1 MIGED
6 ERWLRITGE
15 SRSFIRVASGFHQ
28 TVNIKLTT
36 LKASRQKHVTTSINE
51 SIIVEKR

>member
-15 SRSFIRVASGFHQ
+15 SQSFIWVASGFHQ
-28 TVNIKLTT
+28 TANIKLTT

-51 SIIVEKR
+51 SIIVE